1 MLDPLK
7 SEPALVDLVLDR
19 LVGAISDGRLPPGA
33 RLTQG
38 HVADL
43 LDVSRQPV
51 SHALQMLKY
60 RGLAV
65 PCGRK
70 GLAVAPIDADQIWH
84 LYQVR
89 ASLDGLAARLAAS
102 RVASGFADAAEIA
115 ASQEALDLGDR
126 LDTKKEVIDFV
137 RADVAFHKALHNLSG
152 NQEIARTVAEQWPQF
167 MRSMAAVLGAPNRK
181 SRVWEEH
188 AEIFAAIMAG
198 DADRAERLAT
208 EHAAKAGAETRERI
222 NLLEKSSTAA
232 VSK

>member
-19 LVGAISDGRLPPGA
+19 LVVAISDGRLPPGA

-38 HVADL
+38 YVADL

-60 RGLAV
+60 KGLAV
-65 PCGRK
+65 PHGRK

-89 ASLDGLAARLAAS
+89 ASLDGLAAKLAAS
-102 RVASGFADAAEIA
+102 RVANGLADEAEIEIA
-115 ASQEALDLGDR
+115 KDALHLGDE
-126 LDTKKEVIDFV
+126 LDGKNQVIDFV

-152 NQEIARTVAEQWPQF
+152 NPEIARTVAEQWPQF
-167 MRSMAAVLGAPNRK
+167 MRSMAVVLGAPNRK
-181 SRVWEEH
+181 IRVWDEH
-188 AEIFAAIMAG
+188 AEIFTAVIAG
-198 DADRAERLAT
+198 DPDRAERLAT

-222 NLLEKSSTAA
+222 KLIENSTVAA
-232 VSK
+232 AIK